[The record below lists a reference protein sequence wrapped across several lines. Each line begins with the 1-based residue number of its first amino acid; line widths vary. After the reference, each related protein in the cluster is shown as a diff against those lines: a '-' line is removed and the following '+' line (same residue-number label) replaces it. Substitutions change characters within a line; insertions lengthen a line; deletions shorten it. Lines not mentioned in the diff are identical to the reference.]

1 VARVKGDLLL
11 MDGNVMA
18 DCIRA
23 ARSGRFPLVMYL
35 HIVLQL
41 VKHMPPCDVSK
52 YEEGSWWYLD
62 HGDKTDTGLKLNFVV
77 RVLEVLL
84 SGCGVTYKEVRLQ
97 YAVCLKQ
104 FFQVHRLMHTFPYHP
119 HIFPYHL
126 HLGFQLHTL

>member
-1 VARVKGDLLL
+1 MKGDLLL
-11 MDGNVMA
+11 MDGNVLA

>member
-1 VARVKGDLLL
+1 MKGEMLL
-11 MDGNVMA
+11 MDGNVMT

-23 ARSGRFPLVMYL
+23 ARSGRFPLVVCL
-35 HIVLQL
+35 HVVSQL
-41 VKHMPPCDVSK
+41 VKHTPLSDVSK
-52 YEEGSWWYLD
+52 YEKGSWWYLD
-62 HGDKTDTGLKLNFVV
+62 DRDKTDGGLRLNFVV

-97 YAVCLKQ
+97 YAICLKQ
-104 FFQVHRLMHTFPYHP
+104 FFQVHKLMHIFLYHL